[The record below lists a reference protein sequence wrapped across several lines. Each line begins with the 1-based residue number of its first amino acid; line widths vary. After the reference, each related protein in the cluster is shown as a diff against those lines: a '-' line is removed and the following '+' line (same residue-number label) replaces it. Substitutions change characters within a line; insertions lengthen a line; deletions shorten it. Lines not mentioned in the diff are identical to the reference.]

1 MGIKESKPKL
11 SPGDQVEHLK
21 SKGVGFELFSEEDAR
36 IYLEDNNNYRDY
48 YYKNGLIKSSFDFI
62 EKVIDFWF

>member
-36 IYLEDNNNYRDY
+36 IYLEDNNNYF
-48 YYKNGLIKSSFDFI
+48 KLSSFRKNYNKI
-62 EKVIDFWF
+62 QFWKECG